1 MTYDEY
7 LLKRAKEM
15 RQNPTQAEKDFLV
28 WCKKHNY
35 QPRTQHIVKISDNC
49 GYILD
54 FYFANRKI
62 AVEIDGSVHTSEE
75 QLARDKERQRN
86 LAKIGIYTIRLWNKE
101 VDNKNLDRNFANK
114 MKYATKV
121 VKKLNKTKKVS

>member
-121 VKKLNKTKKVS
+121 VKKLNKTKKAS